1 MLSIDFNSHI
11 KSWRNQRDLERITK
25 IKPFINI
32 YNWERINCP
41 SEKDN
46 WEKFKKNNVTIAL
59 NILYTKIENISCL
72 CFKTYF

>member
-41 SEKDN
+41 SEK
-46 WEKFKKNNVTIAL
+46 NN
-59 NILYTKIENISCL
+59 
-72 CFKTYF
+72 